1 MSFIE
6 FEGIT
11 KRFGGTLALDRVS
24 LSVERGECHALMGEN
39 GAGKSTLGR
48 ILAGIVAPD
57 SGTLRIGGAVRR
69 FHSPRDGRL
78 AGIGMVHQELAYCP
92 DLSITENLLLGR
104 YPVRAGF
111 LVDPAAGSARA
122 RVLLNDIAPEL
133 DPSALMQ
140 ALSPAQR
147 QLVQIAGAVGTG
159 ASVLVFDEPTSSLT
173 EVETQRLFSLMR
185 RLGSSGVTIIYI
197 SHRMPE
203 VFEMADRISVL
214 RDGRLA
220 GTLLRSEATED
231 KLVGMMIGRALEA
244 LMPAGESTRVGDLL
258 LEIRGLSSP
267 GKFGPVSLRV
277 CAGEIVGIAGLVG
290 SGRSELVQA
299 VFGLDPDSHG
309 SVIVEGND
317 VSSATTRKRM
327 DAGLALVPEDRRR
340 LGLALLLSCRLN
352 FSLTILARLKR
363 GMLLSRRTENG
374 FLDRYFALLNI
385 KAPSFDTEVSTL
397 SGGNQQKI
405 LLARWLARDAKVLIL
420 DEPTRGVDVGAK
432 AEIHR
437 LIGDLA
443 GKGVGILVVSSD
455 LPEVLSISTRILVM
469 RRGEIASEEDP
480 ATAGQDSMLRAMSGL

>member
-1 MSFIE
+1 
-6 FEGIT
+6 
-11 KRFGGTLALDRVS
+11 
-24 LSVERGECHALMGEN
+24 
-39 GAGKSTLGR
+39 
-48 ILAGIVAPD
+48 
-57 SGTLRIGGAVRR
+57 
-69 FHSPRDGRL
+69 
-78 AGIGMVHQELAYCP
+78 
-92 DLSITENLLLGR
+92 
-104 YPVRAGF
+104 
-111 LVDPAAGSARA
+111 
-122 RVLLNDIAPEL
+122 
-133 DPSALMQ
+133 
-140 ALSPAQR
+140 
-147 QLVQIAGAVGTG
+147 
-159 ASVLVFDEPTSSLT
+159 
-173 EVETQRLFSLMR
+173 
-185 RLGSSGVTIIYI
+185 
-197 SHRMPE
+197 MPE

-214 RDGRLA
+214 RDGRHA

-231 KLVGMMIGRALEA
+231 KLVGMMIGRALKA

-309 SVIVEGND
+309 SVIVEGKD

-397 SGGNQQKI
+397 SGGNQQKV

-480 ATAGQDSMLRAMSGL
+480 ATADQDSMLRAMSGL